1 MAREVATAYTGAN
14 VSITIGANLITNAF
28 GISYE
33 LSQNKRPVYGY
44 NSLYFDAVASG
55 QVIVLGQ
62 LYLNFQHPNYLS
74 KVLSDYYNRNLAKGR
89 ELTGM
94 AQSLG
99 PLIMSDTA
107 ASYTEPLKSGLLA
120 NNAKQRQEASFS
132 TQLDQ
137 LHNDPLLAQTLGKT
151 FGVTPMDKATDITRN
166 FKIVDGKVYDAFNGG
181 SFDAIAMNPRN
192 MNEIERRDG
201 AAVLARP
208 DNFTNNEGI
217 RDPINIVIT
226 YGDPGLNDEKAG
238 IMSYMPSTSI
248 ILRGVHFIG
257 EAQQVM
263 ADDQPV
269 METYKF
275 MARSKQIFTTVHK
288 AEE

>member
-181 SFDAIAMNPRN
+181 AFEAIAMNPRN

-275 MARSKQIFTTVHK
+275 MARSKQIFTTVHE

>member
-89 ELTGM
+89 ELNGM

-166 FKIVDGKVYDAFNGG
+166 FKIVDGKVYDTFRGGAFE
-181 SFDAIAMNPRN
+181 AIAMNPRN